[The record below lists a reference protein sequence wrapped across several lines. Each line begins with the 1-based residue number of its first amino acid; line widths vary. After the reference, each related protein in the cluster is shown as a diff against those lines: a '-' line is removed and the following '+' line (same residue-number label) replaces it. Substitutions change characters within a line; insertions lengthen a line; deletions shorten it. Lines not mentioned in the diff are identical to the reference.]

1 MSSLEITL
9 VALVRGRLAAAA
21 GWPERSQRINNDDD
35 DDDEDA
41 VKVGKE
47 LKTIRSRESA
57 AARDLIIF
65 FSSTREPTRDEF
77 VCKSNN
83 VIAIIRKFMGRWR
96 NSKISLS

>member
-9 VALVRGRLAAAA
+9 VALVRGKLAAAA
-21 GWPERSQRINNDDD
+21 GWPERSQRINNDD

-65 FSSTREPTRDEF
+65 FSSTREPTRW
-77 VCKSNN
+77 VC
-83 VIAIIRKFMGRWR
+83 V
-96 NSKISLS
+96 